1 MNKMIFENLVLT
13 NRQRSDK
20 MFHRDMKEE
29 TIKIKKL
36 DVPQEFRKEG
46 MLRRLVKF
54 KSGVRDVAM
63 YEVIRENW
71 QFGTGHRGYE
81 VMHIRYS
88 TKETVYY
95 ETVTPAGSPILP
107 SNEQFGQYGWAFNS
121 LDRAEKKFNELLTEP
136 IKKSFFKKKYE
147 FV

>member
-1 MNKMIFENLVLT
+1 
-13 NRQRSDK
+13 
-20 MFHRDMKEE
+20 
-29 TIKIKKL
+29 
-36 DVPQEFRKEG
+36 

-54 KSGVRDVAM
+54 DSGIRDVAM
-63 YEVIRENW
+63 YEVIKENW

-81 VMHIRYS
+81 VMHIRYT

-107 SNEQFGQYGWAFNS
+107 SNEQFGQYGWSFNN
-121 LDRAEKKFNELLTEP
+121 LERAEKKFNELLTEP
-136 IKKSFFKKKYE
+136 LKERFFKKKYE

>member
-1 MNKMIFENLVLT
+1 MT
-13 NRQRSDK
+13 NEGKFDK
-20 MFHRDMKEE
+20 MFHVNITEDMSEE

-36 DVPQEFRKEG
+36 NVPQEFRKEG

-54 KSGVRDVAM
+54 ESGIRDVAM

-81 VMHIRYS
+81 VMHIRYT

-95 ETVTPAGSPILP
+95 ETMTPAGSPILP
-107 SNEQFGQYGWAFNS
+107 SNEQFGQYGWSFNN
-121 LDRAEKKFNELLTEP
+121 LERAEKKFNELLTEP
-136 IKKSFFKKKYE
+136 LKERFFKKKYE